1 MERVLKITATDTD
14 DNTIIK
20 SIPNVNPSATDDDL
34 LDFTDS
40 YIGLTTNTY
49 VSAEKIDTTP
59 LLRS

>member
-1 MERVLKITATDTD
+1 MERVLKITATDTNND
-14 DNTIIK
+14 TIVK

-49 VSAEKIDTTP
+49 VSAEKIDTSV
-59 LLRS
+59 LVRS